1 MGVEL
6 HITRA
11 EEFYFDN
18 ENTQITSEEW
28 LSYVETD
35 PELELCQNQGSYFTK
50 WLGESA
56 HEDPWLDWFDG
67 NIHSKWPDTALYHKM
82 LKIAKALNAKIQ
94 DDDVKVILLRLIG
107 IITQLNAIK
116 KFTNKLQSL
125 LGGNVYLASNH
136 LPTHHSTGTS

>member
-50 WLGESA
+50 WLGEST

-94 DDDVKVILLRLIG
+94 DDDCKLYLTETDWDYDPAERHQEIYQQ
-107 IITQLNAIK
+107 TQK
-116 KFTNKLQSL
+116 SSWWKRL
-125 LGGNVYLASNH
+125 LGK
-136 LPTHHSTGTS
+136 